1 MRTMPAPSDDPART
15 DASREDAEVSPLIV
29 TIDGPAGTGKSTVA
43 QRVAERLGLMVL
55 DTGAMYRA
63 AALLAIRLRADPADG
78 DAVAKA
84 IEAHVMEV
92 DFTADPPTLQLDG
105 RDPGDELRSREVE
118 AIVSIVAAQP
128 EVRRRLVAVQRAIA
142 ASHPHLV
149 TEGRDQGSVVFPDAQ
164 ARFYLTASSAIRAK
178 RRVDQLRRK
187 GQSPDPVEIREG
199 IEARD
204 RLDAGRSD
212 APLTRPVGAIE
223 IDTDHLGLDEV
234 VDRMIRSIP
243 ARGER
248 A

>member
-1 MRTMPAPSDDPART
+1 MRTMPAPSDDSART
-15 DASREDAEVSPLIV
+15 RSPRDETAVSPLIV

-63 AALLAIRLRADPADG
+63 ATLLAIRLDIDPSDG
-78 DAVAKA
+78 VAIASA
-84 IEAHVMEV
+84 IETHVMEV

-105 RDPGDELRSREVE
+105 CDPGDELRSREVE

-128 EVRRRLVAVQRAIA
+128 EVRQRLVAVQRAIA

-149 TEGRDQGSVVFPDAQ
+149 TEGRDQGSVVFPDAE
-164 ARFYLTASSAIRAK
+164 ARFYLTASSEIRAK

-187 GQSPDPVEIREG
+187 GQSPDPVEIRQG

-212 APLTRPVGAIE
+212 APLTRPDGAIE
-223 IDTDHLGLDEV
+223 IDTDELGFDEV
-234 VDRMIRSIP
+234 VDRMIQSIP
-243 ARGER
+243 ARGKQP
-248 A
+248 

>member
-1 MRTMPAPSDDPART
+1 MRTMPVPSDDPART
-15 DASREDAEVSPLIV
+15 SSFRDAGASSPLIV

-63 AALLAIRLRADPADG
+63 AALLAIRLEIDPSDG
-78 DAVAKA
+78 PAIAKV
-84 IEAHVMEV
+84 IETHVMEV
-92 DFTADPPTLQLDG
+92 DFTADPPSLQLDG
-105 RDPGDELRSREVE
+105 EDPGEELRSREVE

-212 APLTRPVGAIE
+212 APLTRPVGAVE
-223 IDTDHLGLDEV
+223 IDTDELGFDEV
-234 VDRMIRSIP
+234 VDRMIESIP
-243 ARGER
+243 APGER

>member
-15 DASREDAEVSPLIV
+15 TASSDDAANSPLIV

-63 AALLAIRLRADPADG
+63 AALLAIRLGTDPSDG
-78 DAVAKA
+78 AAVAEA
-84 IEAHVMEV
+84 IESHVMEV
-92 DFTADPPTLQLDG
+92 DFTVDPPVLQLDG
-105 RDPGDELRSREVE
+105 SDPGEALRSREVE

-128 EVRRRLVAVQRAIA
+128 EVRRRLVAVQRSIA

-149 TEGRDQGSVVFPDAQ
+149 TEGRDQGSVVFPDAE
-164 ARFYLTASSAIRAK
+164 ARFYLTASSAIRTK

-223 IDTDHLGLDEV
+223 IDTDELGLDEV
-234 VDRMIRSIP
+234 VDRMIEAIP
-243 ARGER
+243 RRDDR